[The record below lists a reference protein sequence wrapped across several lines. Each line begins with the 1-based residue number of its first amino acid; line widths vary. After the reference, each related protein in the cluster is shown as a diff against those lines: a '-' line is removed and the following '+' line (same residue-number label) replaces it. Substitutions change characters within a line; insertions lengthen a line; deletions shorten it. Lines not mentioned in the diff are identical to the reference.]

1 MEATRKRK
9 SPVPETEE
17 QKRAR
22 MDKRNEGDRYRRKA
36 ETEEQRNARLEK
48 GEKGIE
54 LKEEVNLTVTK
65 RKGSLMKQLKIKRLD
80 WGMKGHSNI
89 SAVLQKLWRIGQ
101 PGINQVTINGS
112 IYYLYQLFRLE
123 KNKSS
128 TSPANGCRDTRR
140 ESCQVGT

>member
-1 MEATRKRK
+1 MEARKRK
-9 SPVPETEE
+9 STVPETEE

-65 RKGSLMKQLKIKRLD
+65 RKG
-80 WGMKGHSNI
+80 N
-89 SAVLQKLWRIGQ
+89 
-101 PGINQVTINGS
+101 
-112 IYYLYQLFRLE
+112 
-123 KNKSS
+123 
-128 TSPANGCRDTRR
+128 
-140 ESCQVGT
+140 